1 MTRNLDFICLPKP
14 IFFFFNFHYRNFH
27 YYFFSSLFFHCFAIW
42 RTGDHSESILFLVFF
57 SVHRDFSIFSV
68 FLKILCTIS
77 CIIPTILQSY
87 TDISNPYILAFSI
100 SQCELFSNE
109 WKRSVLP
116 PVLTSVCPWSW
127 CWRQPQ
133 CIHCIVSVRVI
144 ARKLLK
150 VHNKALHCINVCAQL
165 QWRIRGLF
173 IHYQSWLL
181 KDSAFWT
188 TLT

>member
-1 MTRNLDFICLPKP
+1 MTPNLDFFVYQNRFS
-14 IFFFFNFHYRNFH
+14 FFFKFPLQKFRLLL
-27 YYFFSSLFFHCFAIW
+27 FFSSLFFHCFAIS

-57 SVHRDFSIFSV
+57 SVFSV

-87 TDISNPYILAFSI
+87 TDISNLYILAFSI

-109 WKRSVLP
+109 RKRSVLP
-116 PVLTSVCPWSW
+116 PVLTSACPWSW

-133 CIHCIVSVRVI
+133 CIHYIVSVRVI

-150 VHNKALHCINVCAQL
+150 VHNKALRCINVCAQL
-165 QWRIRGLF
+165 V
-173 IHYQSWLL
+173 
-181 KDSAFWT
+181 
-188 TLT
+188 

>member
-1 MTRNLDFICLPKP
+1 MTPNLDFFVYQNRFS
-14 IFFFFNFHYRNFH
+14 FFFLISTTEISTTTFLFQPFFSTALPSQGLEITVNL
-27 YYFFSSLFFHCFAIW
+27 YFFF
-42 RTGDHSESILFLVFF
+42 GLFLRILCF
-57 SVHRDFSIFSV
+57 

-87 TDISNPYILAFSI
+87 TDISNLYILAFNI

-109 WKRSVLP
+109 RKRSVLP
-116 PVLTSVCPWSW
+116 PVLTSACPWSW

-150 VHNKALHCINVCAQL
+150 VHNKALCCINVCVQL
-165 QWRIRGLF
+165 E
-173 IHYQSWLL
+173 
-181 KDSAFWT
+181 
-188 TLT
+188 